1 MFWISVLLLLF
12 FNRGDAWL
20 FEACTPDQHACD
32 GMCLPSSW
40 LCDKEVD
47 CKDGSDEAGCVAETT
62 TEKVITPA
70 MIAPIVEV
78 SGECGRPT
86 ISGQHARIMGG
97 VEAVQGSWPWQV
109 SLKLYG
115 GHVCGGTLLARD
127 WVVTA
132 AHCVADLRSL
142 ESLLVSLGSHHR
154 TEKDSPQQ
162 DIGVTKVI
170 VHEGYDATSS
180 NNDIALL
187 RLSSS
192 ATYTNYVSPAC
203 LPEQDVADDTPC
215 VTSGW
220 GVTESGLAT
229 YLLQTTV
236 PIMNRDKCNTRK
248 YMNGQVTP
256 NMLCAGYDEG
266 GRDACQGDSGG
277 PLVCNYSGKWTLD
290 GIVSWGYGC
299 AQAYKPGIYTR
310 VTQFVSWINNKM
322 AAN

>member
-1 MFWISVLLLLF
+1 M
-12 FNRGDAWL
+12 A
-20 FEACTPDQHACD
+20 AA
-32 GMCLPSSW
+32 
-40 LCDKEVD
+40 
-47 CKDGSDEAGCVAETT
+47 
-62 TEKVITPA
+62 
-70 MIAPIVEV
+70 IVEV
-78 SGECGRPT
+78 SGECGRPA

-132 AHCVADLRSL
+132 AHCVAD
-142 ESLLVSLGSHHR
+142 HHR

-162 DIGVTKVI
+162 DIGVTKAI

-203 LPEQDVADDTPC
+203 LPARN
-215 VTSGW
+215 GF
-220 GVTESGLAT
+220 
-229 YLLQTTV
+229 

-248 YMNGQVTP
+248 YMNGQVSP

>member
-1 MFWISVLLLLF
+1 M
-12 FNRGDAWL
+12 GYAWL

-47 CKDGSDEAGCVAETT
+47 CKDGSDEAGCMAETT
-62 TEKVITPA
+62 TEKAVTPA
-70 MIAPIVEV
+70 MAAAIVEV
-78 SGECGRPT
+78 SGECGRPA

-142 ESLLVSLGSHHR
+142 ENLLVSLGSHHR

-162 DIGVTKVI
+162 DIGVTKAI

-203 LPEQDVADDTPC
+203 LPA
-215 VTSGW
+215 
-220 GVTESGLAT
+220 
-229 YLLQTTV
+229 
-236 PIMNRDKCNTRK
+236 R
-248 YMNGQVTP
+248 NG
-256 NMLCAGYDEG
+256 C
-266 GRDACQGDSGG
+266 S
-277 PLVCNYSGKWTLD
+277 
-290 GIVSWGYGC
+290 
-299 AQAYKPGIYTR
+299 
-310 VTQFVSWINNKM
+310 
-322 AAN
+322 